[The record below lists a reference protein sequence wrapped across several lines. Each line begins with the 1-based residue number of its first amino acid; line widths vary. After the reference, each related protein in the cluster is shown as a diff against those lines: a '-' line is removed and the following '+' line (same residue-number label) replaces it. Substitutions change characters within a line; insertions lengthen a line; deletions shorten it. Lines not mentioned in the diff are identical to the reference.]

1 MDLRRRQ
8 VLKYEI
14 QVNEKGIED
23 LKEERRQLYQSVK
36 DFDSADAITVDKA
49 VARMLEI
56 DKQVRS
62 LESQTRKR
70 KILLKG
76 N

>member
-23 LKEERRQLYQSVK
+23 LKEERKQLYQSVK

-56 DKQVRS
+56 DKQV
-62 LESQTRKR
+62 
-70 KILLKG
+70 KG